1 MKYEDYD
8 RVVDTLLYLSD
19 NIVLSFVTVLS
30 SKVNGVRRFL
40 HSETYA
46 TNNSIKRSMRFYFS
60 LDDRTSF
67 GDGIILKPGDV
78 QVLIMLLESKVF
90 PWYFSEETI
99 YKIIDNRLNIVGV
112 FEKVDFIQ
120 SEYKYL
126 SFVPIVYQFSDDSY
140 KQGIRMYI
148 NKESEFVD
156 MDIDKFMNLYSILK
170 NTDMYNA
177 ASNALTYAKTGQNG
191 INVWESDVPKRGLGA
206 DLSGR
211 REYNNPNL
219 NDNPSTT
226 DSGKNDFLNSI

>member
-19 NIVLSFVTVLS
+19 NITLSFITVMS
-30 SKVNGVRRFL
+30 SKVNGVRRFC

-60 LDDRTSF
+60 LDDRTAF
-67 GDGIILKPGDV
+67 GEGIIFKPGDV
-78 QVLIMLLESKVF
+78 QILIMLLENKVF

-99 YKIIDNRLNIVGV
+99 FKIIDDRLAIVGH

-126 SFVPIVYQFSDDSY
+126 SFVPIVYQFKDDMY
-140 KQGIRMYI
+140 KQGIRMYMNREEEYI
-148 NKESEFVD
+148 D
-156 MDIDKFMNLYSILK
+156 MDIDKFMNFYSILK
-170 NTDMYNA
+170 NTDMYA
-177 ASNALTYAKTGQNG
+177 AANIALTYAKTGGNG

-211 REYNNPNL
+211 SEYK
-219 NDNPSTT
+219 S
-226 DSGKNDFLNSI
+226 SGNNDFLNNL